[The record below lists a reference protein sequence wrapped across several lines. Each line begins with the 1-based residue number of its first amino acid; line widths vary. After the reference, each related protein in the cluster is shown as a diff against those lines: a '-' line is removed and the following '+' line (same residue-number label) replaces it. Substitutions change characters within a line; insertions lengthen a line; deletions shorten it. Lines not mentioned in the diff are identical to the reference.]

1 MNHRITAIAVIP
13 FAFAFA
19 TAAPATASP
28 WDPQP
33 TPQQQV
39 EPWPDEGSGY
49 PGYADQTTPGPAPVQ
64 SVNQAAALHATS
76 IALGAIGG
84 ITLGGAA
91 LGITLAVQRRRD
103 HQLAST
109 QGA

>member
-19 TAAPATASP
+19 TAAPATAQDP
-28 WDPQP
+28 WDPAPSQS
-33 TPQQQV
+33 QV
-39 EPWPDEGSGY
+39 EPWPDEGKGY
-49 PGYADQTTPGPAPVQ
+49 PGYADQQAPAQAPAE
-64 SVNQAAALHATS
+64 SINQATALEATS
-76 IALGAIGG
+76 VVLGALGG

-103 HQLAST
+103 HHLAST
-109 QGA
+109 

>member
-28 WDPQP
+28 WDPTP
-33 TPQQQV
+33 TPQQV

-49 PGYADQTTPGPAPVQ
+49 PGYADQQVPAET
-64 SVNQAAALHATS
+64 VNQVTALHATS
-76 IALGAIGG
+76 VALGAIGG
-84 ITLGGAA
+84 ITLAGAA

-103 HQLAST
+103 HLPST
-109 QGA
+109 QGI